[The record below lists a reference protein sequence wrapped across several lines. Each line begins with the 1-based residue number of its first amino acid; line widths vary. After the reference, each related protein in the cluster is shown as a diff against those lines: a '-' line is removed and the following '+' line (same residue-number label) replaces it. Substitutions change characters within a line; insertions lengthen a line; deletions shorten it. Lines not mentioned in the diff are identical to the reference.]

1 MKIAIDLNDVIRDFS
16 NNFVKYYIEGYDRD
30 FDLSDFEFWTNDLSI
45 LFPFKSK
52 QSYNNFV
59 YNDYAFELFG
69 KCSTTSRGLEQTLNE
84 WTEQTIKDLDI
95 DEPIELMFVSPL
107 EYGLSIG
114 NTYFFLSKLGT
125 KIRET
130 YFPTDSITIWDK
142 CDVLIT
148 ANPNLLEC
156 KPKNKMSIKIK
167 TDYNKES
174 NSDYSYFSLID
185 FLKNKE
191 NTENIVNEYIQNR

>member
-1 MKIAIDLNDVIRDFS
+1 MRIAIDINDVVRDFS
-16 NNFVKYYIEGYDRD
+16 NNFVRYYLEGYNRE
-30 FDLSDFEFWTNDLSI
+30 FDLSDFEFWTNDYTA

-69 KCSTTSRGLEQTLNE
+69 KCGTCYRGLEQELNT
-84 WTEQTIKDLDI
+84 WTEQTIKDI
-95 DEPIELMFVSPL
+95 DTEEPIDIIFVSPM

-125 KIRET
+125 KVREV
-130 YFPTDSITIWDK
+130 YLPIDSQTIWDT

-148 ANPNLLEC
+148 ANPNLLNT
-156 KPKNKMSIKIK
+156 KPEGKVSIKIK
-167 TDYNKES
+167 TEYNNNSEANYSFNNLSSFIS
-174 NSDYSYFSLID
+174 NP
-185 FLKNKE
+185 E
-191 NTENIVNEYIQNR
+191 NTEKILNEFVK

>member
-1 MKIAIDLNDVIRDFS
+1 MRIAIDINDVVRDFS
-16 NNFVKYYIEGYDRD
+16 NNFVRYYLEGYNRE
-30 FDLSDFEFWTNDLSI
+30 FDLSDFEFWTNDYTA

-69 KCSTTSRGLEQTLNE
+69 KCGTCYRGLEQELNT
-84 WTEQTIKDLDI
+84 WTEQTIKDI
-95 DEPIELMFVSPL
+95 DTEEPIDIIFVSPM

-125 KIRET
+125 KVREV
-130 YFPTDSITIWDK
+130 YLPIDSQTIWDT

-148 ANPNLLEC
+148 ANPNLLNT
-156 KPKNKMSIKIK
+156 KPEGKVSIKIK
-167 TDYNKES
+167 TEYNNDSEANYSFNDLSGFIS
-174 NSDYSYFSLID
+174 NP
-185 FLKNKE
+185 E
-191 NTENIVNEYIQNR
+191 NTEKILNEFVK

>member
-1 MKIAIDLNDVIRDFS
+1 MRIAIDINDVVRDFS
-16 NNFVKYYIEGYDRD
+16 NNFVRYYLEGYNRE
-30 FDLSDFEFWTNDLSI
+30 FDLSDFEFWTNDYTA

-69 KCSTTSRGLEQTLNE
+69 KCGTCYRGLEQELNT
-84 WTEQTIKDLDI
+84 WTEQTIKDI
-95 DEPIELMFVSPL
+95 DTEEPIDIIFVSPM

-125 KIRET
+125 KVREV
-130 YFPTDSITIWDK
+130 YLPIDSQTIWDT

-148 ANPNLLEC
+148 ANPNLLNT
-156 KPKNKMSIKIK
+156 KPEGKVSIKIK
-167 TDYNKES
+167 TEYNNDSEANYSFNDLSGFIS
-174 NSDYSYFSLID
+174 NP
-185 FLKNKE
+185 E
-191 NTENIVNEYIQNR
+191 NTEKILNEFIK

>member
-1 MKIAIDLNDVIRDFS
+1 MRIAIDINDVVRDFS
-16 NNFVKYYIEGYDRD
+16 NNFVRYYLEGYNRE
-30 FDLSDFEFWTNDLSI
+30 FDLSDFEFWTNDYTA

-69 KCSTTSRGLEQTLNE
+69 KCGTCYRGLEQELNT
-84 WTEQTIKDLDI
+84 WTEQTIKDI
-95 DEPIELMFVSPL
+95 DTEEPIDIIFVSPM

-125 KIRET
+125 KVREV
-130 YFPTDSITIWDK
+130 YLPIDSQTIWDT

-148 ANPNLLEC
+148 ANPNLLNM
-156 KPKNKMSIKIK
+156 KPEGKVSIKIK
-167 TDYNKES
+167 TEYNNDSEANYSFNNLSSFIS
-174 NSDYSYFSLID
+174 NP
-185 FLKNKE
+185 E
-191 NTENIVNEYIQNR
+191 NTEKILNEFVK

>member
-1 MKIAIDLNDVIRDFS
+1 MRIAIDINDVVRDFS
-16 NNFVKYYIEGYDRD
+16 NNFVRYYLEGYNRE
-30 FDLSDFEFWTNDLSI
+30 FDLSDFEFWTNDYTA

-69 KCSTTSRGLEQTLNE
+69 KCGTCYRGLEQELNT
-84 WTEQTIKDLDI
+84 WTEQTIKDI
-95 DEPIELMFVSPL
+95 DTEEPIDIIFVSPM

-125 KIRET
+125 KVREV
-130 YFPTDSITIWDK
+130 YLPIDSQTIWDT

-148 ANPNLLEC
+148 ANPNLLNM
-156 KPKNKMSIKIK
+156 KPEGKVSIKIK
-167 TDYNKES
+167 TEYNNDSEANYSFNNLGGFIS
-174 NSDYSYFSLID
+174 NP
-185 FLKNKE
+185 E
-191 NTENIVNEYIQNR
+191 NTEKILNEFVK

>member
-1 MKIAIDLNDVIRDFS
+1 MRIAIDINDVVRDFS
-16 NNFVKYYIEGYDRD
+16 NNFVRYYLEGYNRE
-30 FDLSDFEFWTNDLSI
+30 FDLSDFEFWTNDYTA

-69 KCSTTSRGLEQTLNE
+69 KCGTCYRGLEQELNT
-84 WTEQTIKDLDI
+84 WTEQTIKDI
-95 DEPIELMFVSPL
+95 DTEEPIDIIFVSPM

-125 KIRET
+125 KVREV
-130 YFPTDSITIWDK
+130 YLPIDSQTIWDT

-148 ANPNLLEC
+148 ANPNLLNT
-156 KPKNKMSIKIK
+156 KPEGKVSVKIK
-167 TDYNKES
+167 AEYNNDSEANYSFNDLSGFIS
-174 NSDYSYFSLID
+174 NP
-185 FLKNKE
+185 E
-191 NTENIVNEYIQNR
+191 NTEKILNEFVK

>member
-1 MKIAIDLNDVIRDFS
+1 MRIAIDINDVVRDFS
-16 NNFVKYYIEGYDRD
+16 NNFVRYYLEGYNRE
-30 FDLSDFEFWTNDLSI
+30 FDLSDFEFWTNDYTA

-69 KCSTTSRGLEQTLNE
+69 KCGTCYRGLEQELNT
-84 WTEQTIKDLDI
+84 WTEQTIKDI
-95 DEPIELMFVSPL
+95 DTEEPIDIIFVSPM

-125 KIRET
+125 KVREV
-130 YFPTDSITIWDK
+130 YLPIDSQTIWDT

-148 ANPNLLEC
+148 ANPNLLNT
-156 KPKNKMSIKIK
+156 KPEGKVSIKIK
-167 TDYNKES
+167 TEYNNDSEANYSFNDLSGFIS
-174 NSDYSYFSLID
+174 NL
-185 FLKNKE
+185 E
-191 NTENIVNEYIQNR
+191 NTEKILNEFVK

>member
-1 MKIAIDLNDVIRDFS
+1 MRIAIDINDVVRDFS
-16 NNFVKYYIEGYDRD
+16 NNFVRYYLEGYNRE
-30 FDLSDFEFWTNDLSI
+30 FDLSDFEFWTNDYTA

-69 KCSTTSRGLEQTLNE
+69 KCGTCYRGLEQELNT
-84 WTEQTIKDLDI
+84 WTEQTIKDI
-95 DEPIELMFVSPL
+95 DTEEPIDIIFVSPM

-125 KIRET
+125 KVREV
-130 YFPTDSITIWDK
+130 YLPIDSQTIWDT

-148 ANPNLLEC
+148 ANPNLLNT
-156 KPKNKMSIKIK
+156 KPEGKVSIKIK
-167 TDYNKES
+167 TEYNNDSKANYSFNDLSGFIS
-174 NSDYSYFSLID
+174 NP
-185 FLKNKE
+185 E
-191 NTENIVNEYIQNR
+191 NTEKILNEFVK